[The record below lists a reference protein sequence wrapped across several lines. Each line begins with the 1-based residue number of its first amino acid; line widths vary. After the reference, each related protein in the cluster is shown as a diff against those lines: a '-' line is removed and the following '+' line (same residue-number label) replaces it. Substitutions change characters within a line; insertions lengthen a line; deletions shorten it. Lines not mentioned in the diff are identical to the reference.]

1 MAQRKKPAPIFEALN
16 NSLLFAMALIGLAI
30 YVYQNDQ
37 NNQDR
42 QLETTTIF
50 LEGLQKK
57 QDSQNDIL
65 LRMQEAQIA
74 IAKQIERNT
83 DKINAVNTDRFTDRD
98 GVNLHTNFTERL
110 EEERMQRRQQQSEN
124 RTWLRTLEAEMDS
137 VKQELRNMPHY
148 PLPQGQ

>member
-98 GVNLHTNFTERL
+98 GSMLRSNISEKLEDERI
-110 EEERMQRRQQQSEN
+110 QRRQQQTEN
-124 RTWLRTLEAEMDS
+124 RNSITALSTELESLKLQLMGVSAPCD
-137 VKQELRNMPHY
+137 KQ
-148 PLPQGQ
+148 Q